1 MNALS
6 NALSISGIIHGLST
20 EKTTDD
26 MFENL
31 HPLVNILLLSLMA
44 SLGTGLGGLIAVIR
58 KPGQRSYG
66 FLMGITAGV
75 MICLA
80 FLELVPQ
87 SIQLSN
93 WLTAT
98 IGFGLGAS
106 FMLVLDYYAPHIR
119 FGEREIRQEQA
130 DLEECN
136 SENRDNGRK
145 RRRQRKFLNE
155 TGQGIDRPLV
165 NTGLLLAIGIT
176 IHNLP
181 EGIAVGAGYLH
192 NPQFGLFIAVAI
204 LLHNIPEGIATALP
218 LRKAGICKR
227 DAFKVAFLSGLAEPA
242 GALLA
247 SMFLVRFTALLPG
260 ALAFAGGVMVFITLD
275 ELIPTARKYGNENYT
290 ALGII
295 AGSMFV
301 FILSGIFGV

>member
-1 MNALS
+1 
-6 NALSISGIIHGLST
+6 
-20 EKTTDD
+20 

-31 HPLVNILLLSLMA
+31 HPIVNILLLSLMA

-58 KPGQRSYG
+58 KPGRRSYG

-80 FLELVPQ
+80 FLELVQ
-87 SIQLSN
+87 KSIEMSD
-93 WLTAT
+93 WVTAT
-98 IGFGLGAS
+98 IGFGVGAV
-106 FMLVLDYYAPHIR
+106 FMLVLDNFAPHIR
-119 FGEREIRQEQA
+119 FGEREIRQEQDA
-130 DLEECN
+130 MEDSTMEEECN
-136 SENRDNGRK
+136 GSQ
-145 RRRQRKFLNE
+145 RRRRRKFLNRA
-155 TGQGIDRPLV
+155 GQEVDRSLV

-192 NPQFGLFIAVAI
+192 NPQFGIFIAVAI

-218 LRKAGICKR
+218 LCKAGICKR
-227 DAFKVAFLSGLAEPA
+227 DAFKVAFLSGLAEPV

-247 SMFLVRFTALLPG
+247 SMFLVRFTMLLPG

-301 FILSGIFGV
+301 FILTGIFGV

>member
-1 MNALS
+1 
-6 NALSISGIIHGLST
+6 
-20 EKTTDD
+20 
-26 MFENL
+26 MFGNL

-44 SLGTGLGGLIAVIR
+44 SLGTGLGGLIAIIR
-58 KPGQRSYG
+58 KPGRRSYG

-80 FLELVPQ
+80 FLELVQ
-87 SIQLSN
+87 KSIEMSD
-93 WLTAT
+93 WVTAT
-98 IGFGLGAS
+98 IGFGLGAV
-106 FMLVLDYYAPHIR
+106 FMLALDFYAPHIR
-119 FGEREIRQEQA
+119 FGEREIRQEQVDMEDA
-130 DLEECN
+130 YMEEECKC
-136 SENRDNGRK
+136 NGGQ
-145 RRRQRKFLNE
+145 RRRRRKFLNRA
-155 TGQGIDRPLV
+155 GGDLDRSLV

-218 LRKAGICKR
+218 LCKAGICKR

-247 SMFLVRFTALLPG
+247 SMFLVRFTMLLPG

-301 FILSGIFGV
+301 FILTGIFGI

>member
-1 MNALS
+1 
-6 NALSISGIIHGLST
+6 
-20 EKTTDD
+20 
-26 MFENL
+26 MFGNL

-44 SLGTGLGGLIAVIR
+44 SLGTGLGGLIAIIR
-58 KPGQRSYG
+58 KPGRRSYG

-80 FLELVPQ
+80 FLELVQ
-87 SIQLSN
+87 KSIEMSD
-93 WLTAT
+93 WVTAT
-98 IGFGLGAS
+98 IGFGLGAV
-106 FMLVLDYYAPHIR
+106 FMLALDFYAPHIR
-119 FGEREIRQEQA
+119 FGEREIRQEQVDMEDA
-130 DLEECN
+130 YMEEECKC
-136 SENRDNGRK
+136 NGGQ
-145 RRRQRKFLNE
+145 RRRRRKFLNRA
-155 TGQGIDRPLV
+155 GGDLDRSLV

-218 LRKAGICKR
+218 LCKAGICKR
-227 DAFKVAFLSGLAEPA
+227 DAFKVAFLSGLAEPV

-247 SMFLVRFTALLPG
+247 SMFLVRFTILLPG

-301 FILSGIFGV
+301 FILTGIFGI